1 MVQNGQAAVLPPI
14 QEKVG
19 LRMTALDDFTPLVQS
34 HQQRI
39 YRVLLGMVRDP
50 DAAQTLTQ
58 ECFLKAFQ
66 KRASYRGEG
75 SIGVWL
81 LKIAVNLA
89 RDHRRS
95 RLREFWHRLTSSSA
109 EVEGLGQRLPD
120 PRASQERMLLEREEV
135 AGVWSAVAA
144 LPAQQRAVFVLRF
157 VEEMSLEEIAEA
169 TSLKLGTVKAHLFRA
184 VHAVRQ
190 RCRGGP
196 SVRPGQSRGLP
207 IREEAE

>member
-1 MVQNGQAAVLPPI
+1 MF
-14 QEKVG
+14 
-19 LRMTALDDFTPLVQS
+19 ALDDFTPLVQA

-58 ECFLKAFQ
+58 ECFLKAYQ
-66 KRASYRGEG
+66 KRASFRGEANV
-75 SIGVWL
+75 GVWL

-95 RLREFWHRLTSSSA
+95 RLREFWDRLTSSSS
-109 EVEGLGQRLPD
+109 EVADIGQSLADPQASPERVILG
-120 PRASQERMLLEREEV
+120 REEV
-135 AGVWSAVAA
+135 AGVWAAVRK
-144 LPAQQRAVFVLRF
+144 LSAQQRAVFVLRF

-169 TSLKLGTVKAHLFRA
+169 TSLKLGTVKTHLFRA

-190 RCRGGP
+190 QCKGRN
-196 SVRPGQSRGLP
+196 V
-207 IREEAE
+207 

>member
-1 MVQNGQAAVLPPI
+1 MGQNGQAAMMIPA
-14 QEKVG
+14 QERVG
-19 LRMTALDDFTPLVQS
+19 LGMFALDDFTPLVQA

-58 ECFLKAFQ
+58 ECFLKAYQ
-66 KRASYRGEG
+66 KRASFRGEANV
-75 SIGVWL
+75 GVWL

-95 RLREFWHRLTSSSA
+95 RLREFWDRLTSSSS
-109 EVEGLGQRLPD
+109 EVADIGQSLADPQASPERVILG
-120 PRASQERMLLEREEV
+120 REEV
-135 AGVWSAVAA
+135 AGVWAAVRK
-144 LPAQQRAVFVLRF
+144 LSAQQRAVFVLRF

-169 TSLKLGTVKAHLFRA
+169 TSLKLGTVKTHLFRA

-190 RCRGGP
+190 QCKGRN
-196 SVRPGQSRGLP
+196 V
-207 IREEAE
+207 